1 MTAQKVRAGGK
12 KETSAP
18 KRHRPVWQ
26 HDAMSQA
33 FVREVDGERWQA
45 PGEPCAYRVLDSQ
58 AEVVFESDD
67 ILQALRWLRRSQVPV
82 VLQSRE
88 GAALAFSG

>member
-1 MTAQKVRAGGK
+1 MLDTTTKATLLKGPG
-12 KETSAP
+12 S
-18 KRHRPVWQ
+18 VWQ
-26 HDAMSQA
+26 HGVMSQA

-45 PGEPCAYRVLDSQ
+45 PGEPCAYRVLDGQ

-67 ILQALRWLRRSQVPV
+67 MLQALRWLRRSQVPV

-88 GAALAFSG
+88 GVALAVTD